1 MTTTPPPSTPSPP
14 PAHLLCSI
22 CRDVFEDPH
31 THGCGLHAFCRGC
44 LESLAAA
51 RAERDARSRAT
62 PPGDAAC
69 ALPCPHCRRVASFDA
84 VSPADAVRAELASRT
99 AACACGARVPLVA
112 FRAHARACDAAH
124 AAERRA
130 RNAAL
135 ARGGVRAFDRPTDD
149 DDARRHH
156 RRRREDEDSQDHAD
170 EDDDE
175 RRHRRRSEDHS
186 SSHHSSS
193 ASSQDRRRR
202 PSSSPS
208 STSGYVNRSTFTCP
222 VCVRE
227 GGISTGAEDH
237 PGCHLDA
244 DALLRHLDV
253 AHDAAVSPV
262 RAVCPVCV
270 AQPWGDPSIAV
281 RDLAAHVRWRHGF
294 EYAAYVDVE
303 EDEEDALR
311 RALEASAAEVEVEV

>member
-1 MTTTPPPSTPSPP
+1 MTTTTTPPSTSSPP
-14 PAHLLCSI
+14 HAHLICSI

-84 VSPADAVRAELASRT
+84 VSPADAIRAELASRT
-99 AACACGARVPLVA
+99 AACACGARVSLDT
-112 FRAHARACDAAH
+112 FRAHARACDAAR

-130 RNAAL
+130 RDAAL
-135 ARGGVRAFDRPTDD
+135 ARGGRVRADRRATDDD
-149 DDARRHH
+149 DDARY
-156 RRRREDEDSQDHAD
+156 
-170 EDDDE
+170 
-175 RRHRRRSEDHS
+175 RHRRASERSS
-186 SSHHSSS
+186 RR
-193 ASSQDRRRR
+193 ASPRRR
-202 PSSSPS
+202 PSSPSSSPRRRPSSPSS

-227 GGISTGAEDH
+227 GVVSTGGEDH

-244 DALLRHLDV
+244 VALLRHLDV
-253 AHDAAVSPV
+253 AHDASVSPV

-270 AQPWGDPSIAV
+270 AQPWGDPSIVV

-311 RALEASAAEVEVEV
+311 RALEASAADADADAEVEAAA

>member
-1 MTTTPPPSTPSPP
+1 M
-14 PAHLLCSI
+14 
-22 CRDVFEDPH
+22 FEDPH
-31 THGCGLHAFCRGC
+31 THGCGLHAFCRVC

-51 RAERDARSRAT
+51 RVPPDASRSRAD
-62 PPGDAAC
+62 PFGDAAC

-84 VSPADAVRAELASRT
+84 VSPADAIRAELASRT
-99 AACACGARVPLVA
+99 AACACGARVSLDA
-112 FRAHARACDAAH
+112 FRAHARACDAAR

-130 RNAAL
+130 RDAAL
-135 ARGGVRAFDRPTDD
+135 ARGGRVRADRRAIDRATDDD
-149 DDARRHH
+149 DDARY
-156 RRRREDEDSQDHAD
+156 
-170 EDDDE
+170 
-175 RRHRRRSEDHS
+175 RHRRASERSS
-186 SSHHSSS
+186 RR
-193 ASSQDRRRR
+193 ASPRRR
-202 PSSSPS
+202 PSSPSSSPRRRPSSPSSSRRPSPPPLPPASSPSS

-227 GGISTGAEDH
+227 GVVSTGGEDH

-244 DALLRHLDV
+244 VALLRHLDV
-253 AHDAAVSPV
+253 AHDASVSPV

-270 AQPWGDPSIAV
+270 AQPWGDPSIVV

-311 RALEASAAEVEVEV
+311 RALEASAADAEVAA